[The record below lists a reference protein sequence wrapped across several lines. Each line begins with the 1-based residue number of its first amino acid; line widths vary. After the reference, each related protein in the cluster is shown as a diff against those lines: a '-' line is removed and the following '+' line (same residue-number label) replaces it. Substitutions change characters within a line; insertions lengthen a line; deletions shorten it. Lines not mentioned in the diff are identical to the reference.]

1 MRAMHQRTTS
11 VTVYLWLRY
20 NCSNL
25 GMVTSSRSRSIA
37 SCATFFLVEGAPLCA
52 YKQPVVRTV
61 STTRRWQEL
70 ARIFM
75 RSSERNDT
83 VYKNKWQLTVS
94 AWPDSG
100 RFVGNPS
107 FTRLGKSCPSSRHDR
122 QGDRTLPET
131 SFHV

>member
-1 MRAMHQRTTS
+1 MRAMYQRTTS

-25 GMVTSSRSRSIA
+25 GMVTSSRSRAIA

-52 YKQPVVRTV
+52 YTQPVVRTV
-61 STTRRWQEL
+61 STTRRWQKL

-100 RFVGNPS
+100 RFVGKPEVGNS
-107 FTRLGKSCPSSRHDR
+107 GTECCSVFDNWRLIGPVR
-122 QGDRTLPET
+122 QG
-131 SFHV
+131 